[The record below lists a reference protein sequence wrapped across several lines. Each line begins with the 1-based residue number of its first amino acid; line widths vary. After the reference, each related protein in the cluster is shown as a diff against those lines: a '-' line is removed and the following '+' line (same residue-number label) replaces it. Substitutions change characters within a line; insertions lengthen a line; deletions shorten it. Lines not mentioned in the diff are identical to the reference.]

1 MQSGVRFW
9 RVAIRSAALLFARRQ
24 LVQKGEGDRGDGR
37 PLHLFAIQCACVQ
50 RQLFRFG
57 KFDAVGCGVA
67 ILP

>member
-1 MQSGVRFW
+1 MAFRAMVVGTNR
-9 RVAIRSAALLFARRQ
+9 
-24 LVQKGEGDRGDGR
+24 EGDHGDGR

-57 KFDAVGCGVA
+57 KFDAVGCVVE